1 MFIHMGRVRK
11 AFTPVACLSGK
22 LRKSSYDRPE
32 GHECFCTETSR
43 CSLPRSIPWSSLL
56 LLLLRAGQRHQ
67 ALGKAALCVHPW
79 CSTRGELQPW
89 LFQHGCS
96 FVFLSLISPLQ
107 ASRALL
113 IMSLVAPRSEW
124 SLSEAPCWQAH
135 PRTLCL
141 ALAAVLHCLLPSIIF
156 LLPPCSWI

>member
-1 MFIHMGRVRK
+1 MIGQK
-11 AFTPVACLSGK
+11 AMSASAQRHHGAVC
-22 LRKSSYDRPE
+22 PE
-32 GHECFCTETSR
+32 ASPG
-43 CSLPRSIPWSSLL
+43 PSLL
-56 LLLLRAGQRHQ
+56 LLLSRAGQRHQ

-113 IMSLVAPRSEW
+113 IMSLVAPGSEW

-135 PRTLCL
+135 PCTLCL